1 MIFHFAHM
9 APPGASRTAPRAA
22 LSRRAGLAGH
32 WVQCPLT
39 HRLVM
44 LWDRPGDDP
53 AIPAQHEPV
62 PVACPLTG
70 SRAA

>member
-1 MIFHFAHM
+1 MTFHFAHM
-9 APPGASRTAPRAA
+9 APPGAPRTAPRTSP
-22 LSRRAGLAGH
+22 SRCAGLAGR
-32 WVQCPLT
+32 WVLCPLT

-62 PVACPLTG
+62 RVACPLTG